1 MYFFYENGHAICFA
15 YPVAKIQIL
24 SDIFIIFASWTY
36 KKSIIIKRA
45 LKIFW
50 VTIVA
55 FTAFVFAIALAV
67 QTPAVQTFVADKVTK
82 VLSEKL
88 DGNISFER
96 IHFKPFTTF
105 ILKDI
110 VITDKNPFQDP
121 TDSTAVQVDTF
132 FRARYLIA
140 NMTLKSLTEHEGIHI
155 DKVKIT
161 DGVMNLVLE
170 DNPKEEGDQYDNLS
184 RIFRITKPEVKKK
197 PSEKE
202 IFHIARVSLENFN
215 FRMNNYSSN
224 KTPYYGG
231 INWNDLDIY
240 DINLN
245 AKELQFKGG
254 VMSGEVRSLSFAEKS
269 GYLCNE
275 ISGKAKVGN
284 GRTIVEDFRLV
295 DPWSDVN
302 LALYMMSY
310 DSVLDFNDYIGL
322 VKMDAILKQS
332 RIDFRT
338 ITYFAPQLEGNRLIA
353 DINSGTFSGTVD
365 DFSVSDMR
373 VSACNGGFEGTI
385 NGRMTGIPEIE
396 TTTIDA
402 RIRNFA
408 LTSKGLGSFITEWM
422 PDGELDISRF
432 AEGTKFFVT
441 AHAHGLL
448 NKMNVETE
456 ITSSIG
462 SLSGKIHLDEIVAQN
477 EQIGISGNISTEN
490 LDLGK
495 IIDNDLL
502 GAATLDVR
510 VDAKLPEE
518 DIPMSVAIDSLGID
532 RLHIYGYDYS
542 QISGHGEFS
551 KEGFDGRIACNDPNL
566 NFMFHGRLGLSPR
579 TRNTLYQFYAIIGH
593 ADLNAMNIDKRGK
606 SEISLRT
613 TADFKRTRNGDI
625 YGDINVDN
633 IILENDEGTWDIGG
647 VTLTSANRNDTYRM
661 WLKSKFANGTYTGTA
676 PVTGFIQDLNNIT
689 LKRELPALFE
699 HPTYEWSGNRYNL
712 DFRFESM
719 HDILSFVLPGLY
731 IADDTTL
738 NLKVNDRGRLNGDLT
753 SQRIAF
759 KTQYVKD
766 MSLTFNNND
775 DSFNGDLKSDEISVA
790 TIGLR
795 DNNIRVLADNN
806 HIGLGYTF
814 DNRSELENR
823 GEFFVHGDLSR
834 EMQDISLDINILPSL
849 LYHNSNLW
857 QIMPSHLT
865 VDKESIDV
873 SSIDIS
879 HDEQSINI
887 HGRMSQNDR
896 DTLSLNLNRFDISI
910 INSLLGDKFGVKGA
924 ASGSVQLTSPMK
936 SKGIL
941 IDMISD
947 STFLANKP
955 LGTLS
960 IGSKWDEDFERF
972 DISVRNELDGANNL
986 DIFGRLTPRTKSL
999 EAVAELNRLHVGYA
1013 QPFLDEIFSGMNGY
1027 ISGSINVDGPMNN
1040 LSVSSNGTRLE
1051 EGMLQIG
1058 YTNVPYYADGE
1069 FHIDDTGVYFDDIK
1083 IRDRYTGTGNVN
1095 GSINWD
1101 HFRDIRFDTRIKV
1114 NEIEGIALTEN
1125 QSEFF
1130 YGNIFATGN
1139 VNLTGPVNS
1148 IVMNVDAV
1156 TAKQGD
1162 LHIPIASNATS
1173 GSSNL
1178 LKFKEVEKKIF
1189 IDPYEVM
1196 LQNMNQKNTAASNFL
1211 INLHVNAS
1219 PDVTAYVE
1227 IDKASGH
1234 VLSGRGNGTLDLVAS
1249 DDVFTING
1257 DYTLTGG
1264 NYKFVALGFV
1274 NRDFEIQDGSS
1285 VTFNGDLMES
1295 SLDIDALYKTKVSLS
1310 TLISDTTSVANRR
1323 TVECG
1328 IRITDKL
1335 ANPRLA
1341 FSIEIPEL
1349 DPTIKSRV
1357 ESALSTEDKVQKQFL
1372 SLLLSNSFLPDEQ
1385 SGIFNNS
1392 TMLYSNVAEVMSN
1405 QLNNILQKLDIPVD
1419 LGLNYQPNEKGNDV
1433 FDVAVSTQMF
1443 NNRVV
1448 VNGSVGNK
1456 QYSSGGQTDVVGD
1469 LDIEIKL
1476 DRSGSFRLNL
1486 FSHSA
1491 DSYTNYLDNSQRNGV
1506 GLTYQTEFNSF
1517 KQFFKN
1523 MFSSRKKRQEAK
1535 RAEDEAM
1542 IDGARVDLKIT
1553 D

>member
-1 MYFFYENGHAICFA
+1 M
-15 YPVAKIQIL
+15 KIL
-24 SDIFIIFASWTY
+24 
-36 KKSIIIKRA
+36 
-45 LKIFW
+45 W

-55 FTAFVFAIALAV
+55 ITAFVFAISLAV
-67 QTPAVQTFVADKVTK
+67 QTPAVQTFIADKVTRS
-82 VLSEKL
+82 LSEKL

-105 ILKDI
+105 ILKNV

-132 FRARYLIA
+132 FCARYLIA
-140 NMTLKSLTEHEGIHI
+140 NMTLQSLSEHEGIHI

-202 IFHIARVSLENFN
+202 IFHIARVSLDNFT
-215 FRMNNYSSN
+215 FTMKNYSSN

-231 INWNDLDIY
+231 INWNDLDIHS
-240 DINLN
+240 INLN

-254 VMSGEVRSLSFAEKS
+254 VMSGEVKSLSFAEKS
-269 GYLCNE
+269 GYRCND
-275 ISGKAKVGN
+275 ITGKAKVGN

-310 DSVLDFNDYIGL
+310 NSVDDFQDYIGL

-338 ITYFAPQLEGNRLIA
+338 ITYFAPQLEGNRLIVNT
-353 DINSGTFSGTVD
+353 DSGMFSGTVD
-365 DFSVSDMR
+365 DFQVTDMKVS
-373 VSACNGGFEGTI
+373 SCNGGFAGTI

-408 LTSKGLGSFITEWM
+408 VTSTGLGSFLTEWM
-422 PDGELDISRF
+422 PEGELDLSRF
-432 AEGTKFFVT
+432 AKGTKFFVT
-441 AHAHGLL
+441 AHAYGLL
-448 NKMNVETE
+448 NNMNVDTK
-456 ITSSIG
+456 INSSIG
-462 SLSGKIHLDEIVAQN
+462 SLSGKVRLDEIISLN
-477 EQIGISGNISTEN
+477 KQIGISGNISTDN
-490 LDLGK
+490 LNLGK
-495 IIDNDLL
+495 VIDNELI
-502 GAATLDVR
+502 GATTLNVH
-510 VDAKLPEE
+510 VDAKLP
-518 DIPMSVAIDSLGID
+518 DDDLPMSVIIDSLGID
-532 RLHIYGYDYS
+532 RLHVYGYDYS
-542 QISGHGEFS
+542 QISGHGELS
-551 KEGFDGRIACNDPNL
+551 KDGFDGRIACNDPNL

-606 SEISLRT
+606 SQISLRT

-633 IILENDEGTWDIGG
+633 IILENDESTYDIGAI
-647 VTLTSANRNDTYRM
+647 TLTSANRNDTYRM

-699 HPTYEWSGNRYNL
+699 HPSYEWSGNRYNL

-719 HDILSFVLPGLY
+719 QDILSFVMPGLY
-731 IADDTTL
+731 IADNTTL
-738 NLKVNDRGRLNGDLT
+738 NLKINDRGRLNGDLT

-759 KTQYVKD
+759 KTQYIKD
-766 MSLTFNNND
+766 MSLLFNNND
-775 DSFNGDLKSDEISVA
+775 DSFNGDLKSSEISVA
-790 TIGLR
+790 TIGLC
-795 DNNIRVLADNN
+795 DNNIRILADNN

-823 GEFFVHGDLSR
+823 GEFFMHGDLSR
-834 EMQDISLDINILPSL
+834 NNQDIALDINILPSL

-857 QIMPSHLT
+857 KIMPSHLS
-865 VDKESIDV
+865 VNKECIDV
-873 SSIDIS
+873 SSIEIS
-879 HDEQSINI
+879 HDEQNINI

-910 INSLLGDKFGVKGA
+910 INSLLGNKFGIKGA

-955 LGTLS
+955 LGTLA

-972 DISVRNELDGANNL
+972 DISVKNDLHGVNNL
-986 DIFGRLTPRTKSL
+986 DIFGKLTPRTKSL

-1013 QPFLDEIFSGMNGY
+1013 QPFLDEIFSGLDGY
-1027 ISGSINVDGPMNN
+1027 ISGAINIDGPMNN

-1051 EGMLQIG
+1051 DGMLQIG
-1058 YTNVPYYADGE
+1058 YTNVPYFADGE

-1083 IRDRYTGTGNVN
+1083 VRDRYTGTGSVN

-1114 NEIEGIALTEN
+1114 NEIEGIALEEK
-1125 QSEFF
+1125 QSEYF
-1130 YGNIFATGN
+1130 YGNLFATGN
-1139 VNLTGPVNS
+1139 ISIFGPANS

-1156 TAKQGD
+1156 TTKQGD

-1178 LKFKEVEKKIF
+1178 LKFKEVERKVF

-1249 DDVFTING
+1249 DDIFTING

-1274 NRDFEIQDGSS
+1274 NRDFEIQDGSA

-1295 SLDIDALYKTKVSLS
+1295 TLDIDALYKTKVSLS

-1392 TMLYSNVAEVMSN
+1392 SMLYSNVSEVMSN
-1405 QLNNILQKLDIPVD
+1405 QLNNILQKLNIPVD

-1456 QYSSGGQTDVVGD
+1456 QSSSGGQTDVVGD

-1523 MFSSRKKRQEAK
+1523 IFSSRKKRQEAK
-1535 RAEDEAM
+1535 RAEEEAM